1 MDEEMIY
8 NCEHS
13 WWDLDFMERGEGIA
27 CSECGQMWPL
37 VDEDGTQNLDNLPDL
52 VQTIWQSSKQA
63 ISELRLRMQELELV
77 ISEKLKLDPCDICEK
92 WFAQETILKVGVH
105 TICET
110 DVGNF
115 VQTHIE
121 EIEDIEVSIV
131 PWFIKEQRK
140 ALENGDKSLVERNI
154 SCSPELVDYLLEEYA
169 TEPLELDEKYKK
181 ALEES
186 GVVKGESLTMLSEF
200 FQLDKPRTRYA
211 QAYMLTL
218 FNFSVSNTD
227 DICESI
233 TPADPDVRSQI
244 TIDIA
249 AQEMKIGQ
257 EFSAYMADSLL
268 EAVNHRCHE
277 QVKLLNLP

>member
-1 MDEEMIY
+1 MLY
-8 NCEHS
+8 NCEHN

-37 VDEDGTQNLDNLPDL
+37 VDEDGTQNLESVPDL
-52 VQTIWQSSKQA
+52 IQTIWQSSKQA
-63 ISELRLRMQELELV
+63 ISELRLRVQELELV

-92 WFAQETILKVGVH
+92 WYSHEIMLKIGMH

-115 VQTHIE
+115 VQSHIEDIE
-121 EIEDIEVSIV
+121 EIEAIVV
-131 PWFIKEQRK
+131 PWFEKQQVK
-140 ALENGDKSLVERNI
+140 AIESKDVTLVERNI
-154 SCSPELVDYLLEEYA
+154 SCSPELVDYLLPSYGA
-169 TEPLELDEKYKK
+169 LPLELEKKFKDE
-181 ALEES
+181 LEKNGIS
-186 GVVKGESLTMLSEF
+186 MGSSLDMLSDF

-211 QAYMLTL
+211 QAYLLTL
-218 FNFSVSNTD
+218 FNSSVNTD
-227 DICESI
+227 DDICDAI
-233 TPADPDVRSQI
+233 TPVDADVRSQI

-257 EFSAYMADSLL
+257 EFSASMADSLL